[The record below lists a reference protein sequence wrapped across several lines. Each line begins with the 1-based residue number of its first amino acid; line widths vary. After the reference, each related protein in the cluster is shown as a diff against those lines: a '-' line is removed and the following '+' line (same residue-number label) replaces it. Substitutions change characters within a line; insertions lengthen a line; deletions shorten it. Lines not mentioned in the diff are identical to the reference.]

1 MAARGHDHS
10 WVHTSYAIVW
20 REDDRPSHAG
30 KLELRARGLRLEG
43 NGESWE
49 VPFEDIASLRVGRGS
64 DDRLVGRPALVV
76 ERRNGRALRIAT
88 MAEVGALAELVER
101 IARFGV
107 HEASSKRLLVVA
119 PLRPGSREQ
128 VRALLQKGPPF
139 DPDAVSLAQHEV
151 FLTDREALFLFEV
164 NGGPADVGR
173 LLGKPSVWK
182 ATTAWSKHLVGPPRV
197 AEVVY
202 AWRRPRP
209 DSEPADAASA

>member
-1 MAARGHDHS
+1 
-10 WVHTSYAIVW
+10 VHTSYAIVW

-49 VPFEDIASLRVGRGS
+49 LPFEDIATLRVGRGP

-88 MAEVGALAELVER
+88 MAEVGTLAELVER
-101 IARFGV
+101 IASFGV
-107 HEASSKRLLVVA
+107 RESSSKRLLVVA
-119 PLRPGSREQ
+119 PLRPGSRER
-128 VRALLQKGPPF
+128 VRALLQEGPPF
-139 DPDAVSLAQHEV
+139 DPESVSLVQHEV

-182 ATTAWSKHLVGPPRV
+182 ATAAWSKHLAGPPRV

-209 DSEPADAASA
+209 DSEPADAPSA

>member
-1 MAARGHDHS
+1 
-10 WVHTSYAIVW
+10 VHTSYAIVW

-101 IARFGV
+101 IAGFGV

-128 VRALLQKGPPF
+128 VRALLQQGPPF
-139 DPDAVSLAQHEV
+139 DPEAVSLAQHEV

-182 ATTAWSKHLVGPPRV
+182 ATAAWSKHLAGPPRV

>member
-1 MAARGHDHS
+1 M
-10 WVHTSYAIVW
+10 HTSYAIVW

-49 VPFEDIASLRVGRGS
+49 LPFEDIATLRVGRGP

-88 MAEVGALAELVER
+88 MAEVGTLAELVER
-101 IARFGV
+101 IASFGV
-107 HEASSKRLLVVA
+107 RESSSKRLLVVA
-119 PLRPGSREQ
+119 PLRPGSRER
-128 VRALLQKGPPF
+128 VRALLQEGPPF
-139 DPDAVSLAQHEV
+139 DPESVSLVQHEV

-182 ATTAWSKHLVGPPRV
+182 ATAAWSKHLAGPPRV

-209 DSEPADAASA
+209 DSEPADAPSA